1 VAAEGVMSAELEIL
15 LPETLERVP
24 CNLCGSW
31 DAQEIYPAAERRNGH
46 GAGSD
51 LYACT
56 STAYG
61 MCGPIVRCRRCD
73 LVYQSPIPSVDE
85 IIDAYDGVV
94 DQRYEEERSGRIE
107 TFSRDLA
114 AVERHERGGRILD
127 VGCHLGLFLDVAR
140 ERGWKATGIEPSRW
154 SVERARERGL
164 DVRHGTLDSVH
175 FEDESFDVIT
185 MWDVVEHFTDPLA
198 ELKRAHRVLRPDG
211 LLAVSTMNVDA
222 LFPRLAGR
230 RWPWYMQMHLVY
242 FSRRTLHNMLT
253 KAGYRIVEVTPHR
266 RVVRLSY
273 LVSRIEPYCSP
284 VYRALDWVVR
294 QTRQGDRLVAV
305 DLGDIFMTFARK
317 IG

>member
-1 VAAEGVMSAELEIL
+1 MSAELEIV
-15 LPETLERVP
+15 LPETLESVA

-46 GAGSD
+46 GPAGD

-61 MCGPIVRCRRCD
+61 VCGPIVKCRRCG
-73 LVYQSPIPSVDE
+73 LVYQSPVPSQAE

-94 DQRYEEERSGRIE
+94 DRRYEEERSGRIA

-114 AVERHERGGRILD
+114 ALERHEQGGRLLD

-140 ERGWKATGIEPSRW
+140 AAGWDVAGLEPSCW

-164 DVRHGTLDSVH
+164 DVRHGTLDTVQLPPG
-175 FEDESFDVIT
+175 SFDVVT
-185 MWDVVEHFTDPLA
+185 MWDVIEHLSDPLA
-198 ELKRAHRVLRPDG
+198 ELRRIHRLLRADG
-211 LLAVSTMNVDA
+211 LLALSTMNVDA
-222 LFPRLAGR
+222 LFPRLVGR

-242 FSRRTLHNMLT
+242 FSRRTLHNMLV
-253 KAGYRIVEVTPHR
+253 KAGFRVVEMAPHR

-273 LVSRIEPYCSP
+273 LVSRLEPYCRP
-284 VYRALDWVVR
+284 AYRMLDRLVGL
-294 QTRQGDRLVAV
+294 TGQGDRLVGV
-305 DLGDIFMTFARK
+305 DLGDIFVTFARK
-317 IG
+317 TG

>member
-1 VAAEGVMSAELEIL
+1 MSAELEIL
-15 LPETLERVP
+15 LPETLESVP

-31 DAQEIYPAAERRNGH
+31 DAQELHPAAERRNGH
-46 GAGSD
+46 GSTTD

-61 MCGPIVRCRRCD
+61 MCGPIVKCRRCG
-73 LVYQSPIPSVDE
+73 LVYQSPVPSADE

-107 TFSRDLA
+107 TFTRDLM
-114 AVERHERGGRILD
+114 AVERHERGGRLLD

-140 ERGWKATGIEPSRW
+140 ERGWETTGVEPSRW
-154 SVERARERGL
+154 SVERARERGQ
-164 DVRHGTLDSVH
+164 DVRHGTLDTIH
-175 FEDESFDVIT
+175 FAEESFDVVT
-185 MWDVVEHFTDPLA
+185 MWDVAEHLTDPLA
-198 ELKRAHRVLRPDG
+198 ELKRIHSLLRPDG
-211 LLAVSTMNVDA
+211 LLALSTMNVDA
-222 LFPRLAGR
+222 LFPRIVGR

-253 KAGYRIVEVTPHR
+253 KAGYRVVEVTPHR

-273 LVSRIEPYCSP
+273 LVSRLEPYCRP
-284 VYRALDWVVR
+284 AYLALDWLVR

-305 DLGDIFMTFARK
+305 DLGDIFMMFARK